1 MNFFCI
7 FDFKTLFHWNKVV
20 LSDDRYL
27 VTDLTGIN
35 SADDDYLIISW
46 TNPAIAYESL
56 SLNYSVVDD
65 PKTNKTISLNKN
77 DTSYE
82 IKDPITPGSK
92 LIVVVSTILNG
103 QSVASSNPLEVIK
116 SKKKIKTFY
125 SFIH

>member
-46 TNPAIAYESL
+46 TNPAIAYDSL

-82 IKDPITPGSK
+82 IKDPIAPGSK
-92 LIVVVSTILNG
+92 VIVVVSTILNG

>member
-46 TNPAIAYESL
+46 TNPAIAYDSL

-103 QSVASSNPLEVIK
+103 QSVASSNPLELIK
-116 SKKKIKTFY
+116 SKKKI
-125 SFIH
+125 

>member
-46 TNPAIAYESL
+46 TNPAIAYDSL